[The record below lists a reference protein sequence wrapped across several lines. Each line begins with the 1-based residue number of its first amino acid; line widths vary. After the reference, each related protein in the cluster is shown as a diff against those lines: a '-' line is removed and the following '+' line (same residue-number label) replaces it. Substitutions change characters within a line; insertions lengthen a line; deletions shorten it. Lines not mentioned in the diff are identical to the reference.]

1 MKAHHVNVWMINTG
15 WSGGPYGVGKR
26 ISLDLTRAMV
36 RAIHEG
42 KLEGAPTKDYPQFQ
56 LSAVIKCPGVSD
68 ALLQPEKTWASE
80 AAFNENAQKLAE
92 LFDEN
97 IKSIETGKIRAMEG

>member
-1 MKAHHVNVWMINTG
+1 MINTG

-42 KLEGAPTKDYPQFQ
+42 KLEGAPTRDYPQFQ
-56 LSAVIKCPGVSD
+56 LSAVTRCPGVPD
-68 ALLQPEKTWASE
+68 DLLQPEKTWASE
-80 AAFNENAQKLAE
+80 TAFNANAQKLSE

-97 IKSIETGKIRAMEG
+97 IKGIETGKIRAMEG